1 MSGPCHAITVKVWG
15 PMTHETTLIATIAVG
30 FGLAF
35 VFGYLAQR
43 LKLPPLVGYL
53 VAGVLVGPFT
63 PGFVA
68 DAGLARQLA
77 EIGVILLMFGVGLH
91 FSVGDLMAVR
101 RVAVPGALAHMIL
114 AAALGT
120 LLPRV
125 WGWPWGESVVFG
137 ISLSIAS
144 TVVLMRAL
152 EQRGVLDTADGR
164 MALGWL
170 IVEDLATVLVLV
182 VLPAFGPSTQPAAG
196 AVDTVGR
203 GLPMTLA
210 ITIGKAAAFLVLM
223 FVVGRR
229 LVPWLLERTART
241 GSRELFT
248 LGTLAVALGVAVG
261 ASTLFGVSF
270 ALGAFFAGVVINESD
285 LSHQAA
291 ADALPFQDAFAVLF
305 FVSVGMLFDPLAILA
320 HPLAIVEVL
329 ALILIAKPLMTL
341 PIVLWFRLPV
351 RTGLTLAAS
360 LGQIGEFSFILAAL
374 ALALGIMRPEGQ
386 SYIVAG
392 ALLSIPLNQMLFGLV
407 APVGRWVH
415 SHPRLLAMVERPR
428 TGQDIGELTNEE
440 FHSNHV
446 VLVGHGRVG
455 SGIAETLA
463 ARGIPY
469 AVVERDWRIVSSLRE
484 HGVAALFGDAARPG
498 ILAQAHVERARLLI
512 ISTPDPFQ
520 TRQVLTLARQLN
532 PTIDTVVRTHG
543 AAEQA
548 YLERVGVGRAV
559 HGERE
564 LAGSM
569 ARYALES
576 LGQSPVDR
584 RSTPALATP
593 IDR

>member
-1 MSGPCHAITVKVWG
+1 
-15 PMTHETTLIATIAVG
+15 MTHETTLIATIAVG

-35 VFGYLAQR
+35 LFGYVAQR
-43 LKLPPLVGYL
+43 FTLPPLVGYL

-63 PGFVA
+63 PGYVA
-68 DAGLARQLA
+68 DAGLASQLA

-91 FSVGDLMAVR
+91 FSIGDLMAVR
-101 RVAVPGALAHMIL
+101 RVAVPGALAHMLL
-114 AAALGT
+114 ATVLGT
-120 LLPRV
+120 LLPRL
-125 WGWPWGESVVFG
+125 WGWPWGESAVFG
-137 ISLSIAS
+137 VALSIAS

-182 VLPAFGPSTQPAAG
+182 VLPAFGTSAHPEPAGAHAAG
-196 AVDTVGR
+196 IS
-203 GLPMTLA
+203 LPMTLA

-248 LGTLAVALGVAVG
+248 LATLAVALVVAVG
-261 ASTLFGVSF
+261 AAALFGVSF

-305 FVSVGMLFDPLAILA
+305 FVSVGMLFDPLAILQ
-320 HPLAIVEVL
+320 HPVAILEVL
-329 ALILIAKPLMTL
+329 ALILIAKPLITL

-374 ALALGIMRPEGQ
+374 ALALGLMRPEGQ
-386 SYIVAG
+386 SFIVAG
-392 ALLSIPLNQMLFGLV
+392 ALLSIPLNQLLFGLV
-407 APVGRWVH
+407 EPVDRWVH
-415 SHPRLLAMVERPR
+415 SHPRLHAMLERPH
-428 TGQDIGELTNEE
+428 TEPDIGTREDLPAD
-440 FHSNHV
+440 HV

-455 SGIAETLA
+455 SMIAETLA

-469 AVVERDWRIVSSLRE
+469 AVVERDWRLVSGLRE
-484 HGVAALFGDAARPG
+484 HGVTALFGDAARPG
-498 ILAQAHVERARLLI
+498 ILAQAHLERARLLI
-512 ISTPDPFQ
+512 ITTPDPFQ
-520 TRQVLTLARQLN
+520 TRQVLTQARQLN

-548 YLERVGVGRAV
+548 YLERAGVGRAV

-564 LAGSM
+564 LAASM
-569 ARYALES
+569 ARYALDALE
-576 LGQSPVDR
+576 QS
-584 RSTPALATP
+584 SAGAS
-593 IDR
+593 

>member
-1 MSGPCHAITVKVWG
+1 
-15 PMTHETTLIATIAVG
+15 MTHETTLIATIAVA

-35 VFGYLAQR
+35 LFGYIAQR
-43 LKLPPLVGYL
+43 FTLPPLVGYL

-63 PGFVA
+63 PGYVA
-68 DAGLARQLA
+68 DAGLASQLA

-91 FSVGDLMAVR
+91 FSIGDLMSVR
-101 RVAVPGALAHMIL
+101 RVAVPGALAHMLL
-114 AAALGT
+114 ATVLGA
-120 LLPRV
+120 LLPRL

-137 ISLSIAS
+137 VALSIAS

-182 VLPAFGPSTQPAAG
+182 VLPAFGTSTQSAPAG
-196 AVDTVGR
+196 THAVGTS
-203 GLPMTLA
+203 LPMTLA

-248 LGTLAVALGVAVG
+248 LATLAVALVVAVG
-261 ASTLFGVSF
+261 AAALFGVSF

-305 FVSVGMLFDPLAILA
+305 FVSVGMLFDPLAILE
-320 HPLAIVEVL
+320 HPLAILEVL
-329 ALILIAKPLMTL
+329 ALILIVKPLITL
-341 PIVLWFRLPV
+341 PIVLWFRLPI

-374 ALALGIMRPEGQ
+374 ALRLGLMRPEGQ
-386 SYIVAG
+386 SFIVAG
-392 ALLSIPLNQMLFGLV
+392 ALLSIPLNQLLFSLV
-407 APVGRWVH
+407 EPVDRWMH
-415 SHPRLLAMVERPR
+415 SHPRLLAKLERPR
-428 TGQDIGELTNEE
+428 TEPDLGPSDDLPAD
-440 FHSNHV
+440 HV

-455 SGIAETLA
+455 SAIAETLA
-463 ARGIPY
+463 GRGIPY
-469 AVVERDWRIVSSLRE
+469 AVVERDWRIVSGLRE
-484 HGVAALFGDAARPG
+484 HGVTALFGDAARPG
-498 ILAQAHVERARLLI
+498 ILGQAHLERARLLI
-512 ISTPDPFQ
+512 ITTPDPFQ
-520 TRQVLTLARQLN
+520 TRQVLTQARQLN
-532 PTIDTVVRTHG
+532 PAIDTVVRTHG

-548 YLERVGVGRAV
+548 YLERAGVSRAV

-564 LAGSM
+564 LAASM
-569 ARYALES
+569 ARYALDTLE
-576 LGQSPVDR
+576 QS
-584 RSTPALATP
+584 SAGAS
-593 IDR
+593 

>member
-1 MSGPCHAITVKVWG
+1 
-15 PMTHETTLIATIAVG
+15 MTHETTLIATIAVA

-35 VFGYLAQR
+35 LFGYVAQR
-43 LKLPPLVGYL
+43 FTLPPLVGYL

-63 PGFVA
+63 PGYVA
-68 DAGLARQLA
+68 DAGLASQLA

-91 FSVGDLMAVR
+91 FSIGDLMAVR
-101 RVAVPGALAHMIL
+101 RVAVPGALAHMLL
-114 AAALGT
+114 ATLLGT
-120 LLPRV
+120 LLPRF

-137 ISLSIAS
+137 VALSIAS

-182 VLPAFGPSTQPAAG
+182 VLPAFGTTTQPAPDA
-196 AVDTVGR
+196 AHAASTS
-203 GLPMTLA
+203 LPVTLA

-248 LGTLAVALGVAVG
+248 LATLAVALVVAFG
-261 ASTLFGVSF
+261 AAALFGVSF

-305 FVSVGMLFDPLAILA
+305 FVSVGMLFDPLAILQ
-320 HPLAIVEVL
+320 HPLAILEVL
-329 ALILIAKPLMTL
+329 ALILIAKPLITL

-374 ALALGIMRPEGQ
+374 ALALGLMRPEGQ
-386 SYIVAG
+386 SFIVAG
-392 ALLSIPLNQMLFGLV
+392 ALLSIPLNQLLFGLV
-407 APVGRWVH
+407 EPIDRWAH
-415 SHPRLLAMVERPR
+415 SQPRLLAMLERPHAEPEAA
-428 TGQDIGELTNEE
+428 TSEDLPAG
-440 FHSNHV
+440 HV

-455 SGIAETLA
+455 SAIAETLA

-469 AVVERDWRIVSSLRE
+469 AVVERDWRIVSDLRS
-484 HGVAALFGDAARPG
+484 HGVTALFGDAARPG
-498 ILAQAHVERARLLI
+498 ILAQAHLERARLLI
-512 ISTPDPFQ
+512 ITTPDPFQ
-520 TRQVLTLARQLN
+520 TRQVLTQARQLN

-548 YLERVGVGRAV
+548 YLERAGVGRAV

-564 LAGSM
+564 LAASM
-569 ARYALES
+569 ARYAL
-576 LGQSPVDR
+576 D
-584 RSTPALATP
+584 ALDVSGAGAS
-593 IDR
+593 

>member
-1 MSGPCHAITVKVWG
+1 
-15 PMTHETTLIATIAVG
+15 MTHETTLIATIAVG

-35 VFGYLAQR
+35 LFGYVAQR
-43 LKLPPLVGYL
+43 FTLPPLVGYL

-68 DAGLARQLA
+68 DAGLASQLA

-101 RVAVPGALAHMIL
+101 RVAVPGALAHML
-114 AAALGT
+114 FSALLGM
-120 LLPRV
+120 LLPRL
-125 WGWPWGESVVFG
+125 WGWSWGEAVVFG
-137 ISLSIAS
+137 VALSIAS

-182 VLPAFGPSTQPAAG
+182 VLPAFGTSAHEGSASADAAG
-196 AVDTVGR
+196 AS
-203 GLPMTLA
+203 LPMTLA
-210 ITIGKAAAFLVLM
+210 ITVGKAVAFLVLM

-248 LGTLAVALGVAVG
+248 LATLAVALGIAVG
-261 ASTLFGVSF
+261 ASALFGVSF

-305 FVSVGMLFDPLAILA
+305 FVSVGMLFDPLAIFQ
-320 HPLAIVEVL
+320 HPLPILEVL
-329 ALILIAKPLMTL
+329 ALILIAKPLITL
-341 PIVLWFRLPV
+341 PIVLWFRLPL
-351 RTGLTLAAS
+351 RTALTLAAS

-374 ALALGIMRPEGQ
+374 ALSLGLMRPEGQ
-386 SYIVAG
+386 SFIVAG
-392 ALLSIPLNQMLFGLV
+392 ALLSIPLNQLLFGLV
-407 APVGRWVH
+407 EPVDRWAH
-415 SHPRLLAMVERPR
+415 ARPRLLAMLERSRAEP
-428 TGQDIGELTNEE
+428 GVAAQASENLPGD
-440 FHSNHV
+440 HV

-455 SGIAETLA
+455 SAIAETLA
-463 ARGIPY
+463 THGVPY
-469 AVVERDWRIVSSLRE
+469 AVVERDWRIVSTLRE
-484 HGVAALFGDAARPG
+484 NGVTAMFGDAARPG
-498 ILAQAHVERARLLI
+498 ILSQARLGRARLLI
-512 ISTPDPFQ
+512 VTTPDPFQ

-532 PTIDTVVRTHG
+532 PAIDTVVRTHG
-543 AAEQA
+543 AVEQV

-564 LAGSM
+564 LAASM
-569 ARYALES
+569 ARYAL
-576 LGQSPVDR
+576 D
-584 RSTPALATP
+584 ALAQSNVSVS
-593 IDR
+593 

>member
-1 MSGPCHAITVKVWG
+1 
-15 PMTHETTLIATIAVG
+15 MTHETTLIATIAVA

-35 VFGYLAQR
+35 LFGYVAQR
-43 LKLPPLVGYL
+43 FTLPPLVGYL

-63 PGFVA
+63 PGYVA

-91 FSVGDLMAVR
+91 FSVGDLMKVR
-101 RVAVPGALAHMIL
+101 RVAVPGALSHMLL
-114 AAALGT
+114 AALLGT
-120 LLPRV
+120 LLPRF
-125 WGWPWGESVVFG
+125 WSWPWGESLVFG
-137 ISLSIAS
+137 VSLSIAS

-182 VLPAFGPSTQPAAG
+182 VLPAFGTSAQPAPADAHTSG
-196 AVDTVGR
+196 AS
-203 GLPMTLA
+203 LPVTLA
-210 ITIGKAAAFLVLM
+210 ITVGKAVAFLVLM

-229 LVPWLLERTART
+229 IVPWLLERTART

-248 LGTLAVALGVAVG
+248 LATLAVALGIAVG
-261 ASTLFGVSF
+261 AAALFGVSF

-305 FVSVGMLFDPLAILA
+305 FVSVGMLFDPLAIIQ
-320 HPLAIVEVL
+320 HPLPILEVL
-329 ALILIAKPLMTL
+329 ALILIVKPLITL
-341 PIVLWFRLPV
+341 PIVLWFRLPI
-351 RTGLTLAAS
+351 RTALTLAAS

-374 ALALGIMRPEGQ
+374 ALAIGLMRPEGQ
-386 SYIVAG
+386 SFIVAG
-392 ALLSIPLNQMLFGLV
+392 ALLSIPINQLLFGLV
-407 APVGRWVH
+407 EPLDRWVH
-415 SHPRLLAMVERPR
+415 SHPRLLVMLERPR
-428 TGQDIGELTNEE
+428 SEPDIAPNASENLPVD
-440 FHSNHV
+440 HV

-455 SGIAETLA
+455 SVIAETLA

-469 AVVERDWRIVSSLRE
+469 AVVERDWRIVSGLRQN
-484 HGVAALFGDAARPG
+484 GVTALFGDAARPG
-498 ILAQAHVERARLLI
+498 ILAQAHLQRARLLI
-512 ISTPDPFQ
+512 VSTPDPFQ
-520 TRQVLTLARQLN
+520 VRQVLTLARQLN

-543 AAEQA
+543 AAEQV

-564 LAGSM
+564 LAASM
-569 ARYALES
+569 ARYAL
-576 LGQSPVDR
+576 D
-584 RSTPALATP
+584 ALAQSSAGAS
-593 IDR
+593 

>member
-1 MSGPCHAITVKVWG
+1 
-15 PMTHETTLIATIAVG
+15 MTHETTLIATIAVG

-35 VFGYLAQR
+35 LFGYVAHR
-43 LKLPPLVGYL
+43 FTLPPLVGYL

-63 PGFVA
+63 PGYVA
-68 DAGLARQLA
+68 DAGLASQLA

-101 RVAVPGALAHMIL
+101 RVAVPGALAHML
-114 AAALGT
+114 FATLLGT
-120 LLPRV
+120 LLPRL

-137 ISLSIAS
+137 VALSIAS

-182 VLPAFGPSTQPAAG
+182 VLPAFGTRAQPEAAAAQAAG
-196 AVDTVGR
+196 TSI
-203 GLPMTLA
+203 PMTLA

-248 LGTLAVALGVAVG
+248 LATLAVALVVAVG
-261 ASTLFGVSF
+261 AAALFGVSF

-305 FVSVGMLFDPLAILA
+305 FVSVGMLFDPLAILQ
-320 HPLAIVEVL
+320 HPVAILEVL
-329 ALILIAKPLMTL
+329 ALILIAKPLITL
-341 PIVLWFRLPV
+341 PIVLWFRLPI

-374 ALALGIMRPEGQ
+374 ALALGLMRPEGQ
-386 SYIVAG
+386 SFIVAG
-392 ALLSIPLNQMLFGLV
+392 ALLSIPLNQLLFGLV
-407 APVGRWVH
+407 EPVDRWVH
-415 SHPRLLAMVERPR
+415 SHPRLLSMLERPR
-428 TGQDIGELTNEE
+428 AEPEVATDEDVPAD
-440 FHSNHV
+440 HV

-455 SGIAETLA
+455 SAIAETLA
-463 ARGIPY
+463 ARGFPY
-469 AVVERDWRIVSSLRE
+469 AVVERDWRIVSDLRG
-484 HGVAALFGDAARPG
+484 HGVTALFGDAARPG
-498 ILAQAHVERARLLI
+498 ILAQAHLERARLLI
-512 ISTPDPFQ
+512 ITTPDPFQ
-520 TRQVLTLARQLN
+520 TRQVLTQARQLN

-543 AAEQA
+543 AAEQE
-548 YLERVGVGRAV
+548 YLERAGVGRAV

-564 LAGSM
+564 LAASM
-569 ARYALES
+569 TRYALDA
-576 LGQSPVDR
+576 LDQS
-584 RSTPALATP
+584 SAGAS
-593 IDR
+593 

>member
-1 MSGPCHAITVKVWG
+1 
-15 PMTHETTLIATIAVG
+15 MTHETTLIATIAVG
-30 FGLAF
+30 FALAF
-35 VFGYLAQR
+35 VFGFLAHR
-43 LKLPPLVGYL
+43 FKLPPLVGYL
-53 VAGVLVGPFT
+53 VAGVLVSPFT
-63 PGFVA
+63 PGYVA

-101 RVAVPGALAHMIL
+101 RVAVPGALAHML
-114 AAALGT
+114 LSAALGT
-120 LLPRV
+120 LLPRL
-125 WGWPWGESVVFG
+125 WGWPWGGSIVFG
-137 ISLSIAS
+137 VSLSIAS

-170 IVEDLATVLVLV
+170 IVEDLATVLLLV
-182 VLPAFGPSTQPAAG
+182 VLPAFGTSTQPATPDG
-196 AVDTVGR
+196 GPVGV
-203 GLPMTLA
+203 GLAKALGVA
-210 ITIGKAAAFLVLM
+210 IGKAAAFLVLM

-248 LGTLAVALGVAVG
+248 LATLAVALGIAVG
-261 ASTLFGVSF
+261 AAALFGVSF

-329 ALILIAKPLMTL
+329 ALILIAKPLLTL
-341 PIVLWFRLPV
+341 PIVLCFRLPV
-351 RTGLTLAAS
+351 RTALTLAAS

-392 ALLSIPLNQMLFGLV
+392 ALLSIPLNQMLFSLV
-407 APVGRWVH
+407 EPIDRWAH
-415 SHPRLLAMVERPR
+415 SHPRLLAMLERQRAEPE
-428 TGQDIGELTNEE
+428 IGPPPTESLPGD
-440 FHSNHV
+440 HV
-446 VLVGHGRVG
+446 VLVGYGRVG
-455 SGIAETLA
+455 SAIAETLA
-463 ARGIPY
+463 ERDIPY

-484 HGVAALFGDAARPG
+484 HDVAALFGDAARPG
-498 ILAQAHVERARLLI
+498 ILAQAHLERARLLI
-512 ISTPDPFQ
+512 ITTPDPYQ

-543 AAEQA
+543 ATEQV

-564 LAGSM
+564 LASSM

-576 LGQSPVDR
+576 LGQSPLDR
-584 RSTPALATP
+584 RGTPARATP
-593 IDR
+593 LDR